1 MFFSFFIPVFSLLTK
16 KLCDQNQCW
25 GVNGLIYSSR
35 PADAH
40 RPLFKFCVKSPRTS
54 SHSRSVATCQGC
66 DQVVLCTGYHAR
78 CVWVTLCQAMPVLC
92 QGWTSSSSQA
102 AQERRIYLNPGFSCA
117 ASQEAPVP
125 SPLPGTEAA
134 VCGCLVGHRWGS
146 TALWAGA
153 EGFRGKG
160 NPKGKAKE

>member
-66 DQVVLCTGYHAR
+66 DQVVLCTRQMRVGDAVSGHA
-78 CVWVTLCQAMPVLC
+78 CALPGLDLFQFTGCPGKTDLPESWLLLCCESRSPC
-92 QGWTSSSSQA
+92 TFSSS
-102 AQERRIYLNPGFSCA
+102 RDRG
-117 ASQEAPVP
+117 
-125 SPLPGTEAA
+125 
-134 VCGCLVGHRWGS
+134 GCLWLPCGAQMGKHGLVGRS
-146 TALWAGA
+146 
-153 EGFRGKG
+153 
-160 NPKGKAKE
+160 